1 VRESLAEASLQCC
14 YCSLEKECPRGVGIR
29 YPRVCAHWSA
39 SKQWKIQHSCSLS
52 LILLMIK
59 QILSL
64 KAVETSTAG
73 HTEGSTQTLDYYFPP
88 TKTMI
93 QPSVAS

>member
-1 VRESLAEASLQCC
+1 ML
-14 YCSLEKECPRGVGIR
+14 
-29 YPRVCAHWSA
+29 RVHQNNGKFNIVAA
-39 SKQWKIQHSCSLS
+39 LS

-64 KAVETSTAG
+64 KAVETSTAR
-73 HTEGSTQTLDYYFPP
+73 HTKGCTQTLDYYFPP